1 MTQYILDSPAKINI
15 TLRVGEQRSDGKH
28 DLVSLFLRI
37 PAAEKLTLRYL
48 YSDNVR
54 EDVLRVYGWPL
65 TGKNILRSVMEAA
78 RRREPAFPPLEMT
91 LFKHIPPGTGLGAG
105 SGNAAAL
112 VEWLRTF
119 GGVEISSDDILAL
132 GADIPFLSS
141 ADDIAICGGLGQ
153 KILFGQPE
161 IPRRPLR
168 LLAVIP
174 RWRCNTG
181 ELYAMLDLART
192 RNVAGTDPGE
202 AGKEALSIMR
212 RLSAMKPVGELPN
225 DFLPVVA
232 SVEPAVEKLSTAL
245 RSSGAL
251 GWGLSGSGSAMFA
264 LYPPF
269 EELSHIA
276 SEIESTGLV
285 DQILVRD
292 VLA

>member
-1 MTQYILDSPAKINI
+1 MTQYIMDSPAKVNI
-15 TLRVGEQRSDGKH
+15 TLRVGAPGPDGKH
-28 DLVSLFLRI
+28 NLVSLFLRI
-37 PAAEKLTLRYL
+37 PAVEKLTLRYV

-78 RRREPAFPPLEMT
+78 RRREPALSPLEMT
-91 LFKHIPPGTGLGAG
+91 LCKHIPPGTGMGAG

-119 GGVEISSDDILAL
+119 AGIDISRDDLLSL

-141 ADDIAICGGLGQ
+141 TDDIALCGGLGH
-153 KILFGQPE
+153 KIMARQTE
-161 IPRRPLR
+161 IPHRPLR
-168 LLAVIP
+168 LLAVVP
-174 RWRCNTG
+174 RWRCKTG
-181 ELYAMLDLART
+181 ELYAMLDHARA
-192 RNVAGTDPGE
+192 RNVVEINPGE
-202 AGKEALSIMR
+202 AGEEALSIML

-232 SVEPAVEKLSTAL
+232 SVEPAVEKLLAAL
-245 RSSGAL
+245 GSSGAL
-251 GWGLSGSGSAMFA
+251 GWGLSGSGGAMFA

-292 VLA
+292 VLT